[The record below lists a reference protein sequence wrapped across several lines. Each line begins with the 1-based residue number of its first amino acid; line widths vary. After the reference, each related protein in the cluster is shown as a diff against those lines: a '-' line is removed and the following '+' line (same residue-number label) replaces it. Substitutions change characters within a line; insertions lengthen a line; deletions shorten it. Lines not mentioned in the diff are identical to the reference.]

1 MKVQSYL
8 YFDGR
13 CEEALDFYRKALGA
27 EVTTLMRWKDMP
39 AEAGSPDC
47 GGPSNGANEG
57 TVEGAG
63 PGNGPVDGNK
73 VMHSEFKIGDTTLMA
88 SDGMP
93 PHKGHAVFQGI
104 SLALSPSTEA
114 EAKRLFTVLSD
125 GGQVQMPMDKT
136 FFASAFGMVADR
148 FGVSWIVIAEP

>member
-39 AEAGSPDC
+39 ADVGSPDC
-47 GGPSNGANEG
+47 GAGRGAAE
-57 TVEGAG
+57 AQI
-63 PGNGPVDGNK
+63 DLNK

-88 SDGMP
+88 SDGQP
-93 PHKGHAVFQGI
+93 PHRGHAVFRGI
-104 SLALSPSTEA
+104 SLTLAPSTDA
-114 EAKRLFTVLSD
+114 EAKRLFAVLSD
-125 GGQVQMPMDKT
+125 GGRVEMPIDKT
-136 FFASAFGMVADR
+136 FFASAFGMVSDR
-148 FGVSWIVIAEP
+148 FGVSWMVIAEP